1 MGQIKINEKVYTYK
15 LIMIQ
20 PTLGSHATIYL
31 TFDINQFKEYKKEF
45 FDFYDN
51 RETFKIITNKFTS
64 EENIIKTV
72 DFDINKNIL
81 NLTIKTDILRDIE
94 IGERRDQIIDDILNS
109 TFDDKQNIN

>member
-1 MGQIKINEKVYTYK
+1 
-15 LIMIQ
+15 MIQ

-31 TFDINQFKEYKKEF
+31 TFDTNQFKEYKKEF

-51 RETFKIITNKFTS
+51 KETFQIVTNKFTS
-64 EENIIKTV
+64 EENTIKTI
-72 DFDINKNIL
+72 DFDINKDIL

-109 TFDDKQNIN
+109 TFDDK